1 MDNEYCYIQSEEN
14 NIDLFDLFDGVYVKE
29 KNAWRF
35 KKSQE
40 KIVLNFLSC
49 SSSED
54 EQDLNS
60 FLNNSNEKTESK
72 KIKKD
77 RLHRANSFN
86 ASDNTNDS
94 DSSIEDS
101 FMRKRNIQDSDI
113 SKLKKKL
120 KSLK

>member
-1 MDNEYCYIQSEEN
+1 MDEEYCYIQSEEN
-14 NIDLFDLFDGVYVKE
+14 NIDLIDLFDGVYIKE
-29 KNAWRF
+29 KNSWRF

-40 KIVLNFLSC
+40 KIVLNFLFC

-54 EQDLNS
+54 EEDLNS
-60 FLNNSNEKTESK
+60 FLDNSSEKNKSK

-101 FMRKRNIQDSDI
+101 FLRQRKIQNSDLL
-113 SKLKKKL
+113 KLKRKIKTL
-120 KSLK
+120 K

>member
-60 FLNNSNEKTESK
+60 FLNNSNEKTEL